1 MDMQKYTRDLVTEE
15 LGLGNLIEN
24 AIQQLQ
30 KEKDI
35 ADEILDNEDTFE
47 DELFK
52 YEDIDPISDADFSAF
67 SELEDELSEEDYA
80 SLYEQLEEDDR

>member
-1 MDMQKYTRDLVTEE
+1 MNNFRKYGYDSIQVGTRVPVSVVDK
-15 LGLGNLIEN
+15 IE
-24 AIQQLQ
+24 
-30 KEKDI
+30 
-35 ADEILDNEDTFE
+35 DEILDNEDTFE